1 MTSPPDVPRL
11 VLLVEDD
18 VDTREMYSV
27 ALGMIGFKTGE
38 AGTAAEAL
46 AAARALRPDVV
57 VTDLTLPDADG
68 CDLCVELSRDPG
80 IRDVPTIALT
90 GRSSD
95 EDLERCA
102 AAGCARVLVKPCS
115 PDALAAAI
123 REVLSGRPAAES

>member
-1 MTSPPDVPRL
+1 MNRLPDVSRL

-18 VDTREMYSV
+18 VDTREMYAV
-27 ALGMIGFKTGE
+27 ALGMVGFRTSE
-38 AGTAAEAL
+38 AGTAAEGL

-68 CDLCVELSRDPG
+68 CDLCAELSVDPDTRG
-80 IRDVPTIALT
+80 VPTIALT
-90 GRSSD
+90 GRSSA
-95 EDLERCA
+95 EDLDRCA

-123 REVLSGRPAAES
+123 REVLSGPPAAGV